1 MELPSSGL
9 CCCSIL
15 NVKFL
20 SAERICSAVAGF
32 SQWQVHSGGA
42 AQTGRTW
49 EEPDWRRQW
58 EGTRGIQRSTE
69 GQSFIIKEY
78 RGTYISPTW
87 NDLLLIHA
95 TWEHWYACCSDLRLC
110 FLQVT
115 SPQWQNL
122 EQRESYQRLV
132 ETVSVL
138 HRLARRL
145 SSRAELVGAVRQ
157 VRPCRWQKRQ
167 LCVV

>member
-1 MELPSSGL
+1 MGTPVSHHEL
-9 CCCSIL
+9 
-15 NVKFL
+15 
-20 SAERICSAVAGF
+20 
-32 SQWQVHSGGA
+32 W
-42 AQTGRTW
+42 
-49 EEPDWRRQW
+49 
-58 EGTRGIQRSTE
+58 
-69 GQSFIIKEY
+69 
-78 RGTYISPTW
+78 
-87 NDLLLIHA
+87 
-95 TWEHWYACCSDLRLC
+95 LR

-157 VRPCRWQKRQ
+157 VHPCRRQKKDKSSVAGLLIKMR
-167 LCVV
+167 CCKT

>member
-1 MELPSSGL
+1 MRLKQAERERNLTEEDTEKELEEFKGALKVSPPKQMKTEERQGYRTSQT
-9 CCCSIL
+9 L
-15 NVKFL
+15 NVPT
-20 SAERICSAVAGF
+20 EWG
-32 SQWQVHSGGA
+32 H
-42 AQTGRTW
+42 
-49 EEPDWRRQW
+49 RRPI
-58 EGTRGIQRSTE
+58 T
-69 GQSFIIKEY
+69 SF
-78 RGTYISPTW
+78 G
-87 NDLLLIHA
+87 
-95 TWEHWYACCSDLRLC
+95 CV

-157 VRPCRWQKRQ
+157 VCPCRGQKKDKSS
-167 LCVV
+167 LLIKMH

>member
-1 MELPSSGL
+1 MRL
-9 CCCSIL
+9 
-15 NVKFL
+15 KQ
-20 SAERICSAVAGF
+20 AERERNLTEEDTEKELEEF
-32 SQWQVHSGGA
+32 KGA
-42 AQTGRTW
+42 LKVRPPQQMKI
-49 EEPDWRRQW
+49 EERQGSF
-58 EGTRGIQRSTE
+58 ECPLRMGTPVSHHE
-69 GQSFIIKEY
+69 LWL
-78 RGTYISPTW
+78 P
-87 NDLLLIHA
+87 
-95 TWEHWYACCSDLRLC
+95 

-157 VRPCRWQKRQ
+157 VRPCRREEKDESSVAGLLVKTCWIRTNIKAHLHLQCR
-167 LCVV
+167 VRRPGSIIGR

>member
-1 MELPSSGL
+1 MRL
-9 CCCSIL
+9 
-15 NVKFL
+15 KQ
-20 SAERICSAVAGF
+20 AERERNLTEEDTEKELEEFKGALKVSPPKQMKIEDRQGYRT
-32 SQWQVHSGGA
+32 SQTLNGMSHPASHHELW
-42 AQTGRTW
+42 
-49 EEPDWRRQW
+49 
-58 EGTRGIQRSTE
+58 
-69 GQSFIIKEY
+69 
-78 RGTYISPTW
+78 
-87 NDLLLIHA
+87 
-95 TWEHWYACCSDLRLC
+95 LR

-157 VRPCRWQKRQ
+157 VRPCRGQKKDKSSP
-167 LCVV
+167 LIKMH